1 MASGHTG
8 NVVPRKGLRVRI
20 SCPPL
25 CATCFSSTA
34 SVDDSTG
41 AVVVSGAVAGRLL
54 PEVLPGPPFSRFPL
68 NNSSPIVSAS
78 ATK

>member
-25 CATCFSSTA
+25 FCIFMATCVFDVSGFSIGTYDYIACPQATLFSS
-34 SVDDSTG
+34 
-41 AVVVSGAVAGRLL
+41 
-54 PEVLPGPPFSRFPL
+54 VLF
-68 NNSSPIVSAS
+68 
-78 ATK
+78 K

>member
-25 CATCFSSTA
+25 NRHQEATCENVA
-34 SVDDSTG
+34 SGFYYCTY
-41 AVVVSGAVAGRLL
+41 VVLSG
-54 PEVLPGPPFSRFPL
+54 
-68 NNSSPIVSAS
+68 
-78 ATK
+78 